1 MKIKKNKI
9 KKNTQ
14 EEYDFLKHHFVHSN
28 IIEALRKI
36 DIDKKMFK
44 FIDEKFHFEILENCS
59 EYGYHFYSLDF
70 SKMMKRKNE
79 CFVKFI
85 KLDIDEYIYQM
96 RLYKEGKSELV

>member
-36 DIDKKMFK
+36 DIDKKMC
-44 FIDEKFHFEILENCS
+44 E
-59 EYGYHFYSLDF
+59 
-70 SKMMKRKNE
+70 MARKLN
-79 CFVKFI
+79 I
-85 KLDIDEYIYQM
+85 
-96 RLYKEGKSELV
+96 